1 MIIHEQNPVLS
12 ENMNKIKLRI
22 LTSGYAVLDH
32 EEKWKGMIDSQGDGA
47 DQAEL
52 ESTNM
57 K

>member
-1 MIIHEQNPVLS
+1 MSPRE
-12 ENMNKIKLRI
+12 
-22 LTSGYAVLDH
+22 